1 MLFAAVNFNY
11 SYRAFIISCLLV
23 GNLVLL
29 LVTVNLNGT
38 EEEEETLTP
47 VEYAVD
53 FPLEEEINTSE
64 EVKIETNTAYNEAEK
79 FISELENSRNES
91 EASSEEN
98 NELNPTSELHDATND
113 LALNDARNKLNEVKE
128 KLLNNAKTRS
138 TKNESNSVNKKTT
151 ISYQLVDRKKL
162 HLPNPVYTCDRGGKI
177 VISIEVNALGK
188 VVKATYN
195 KAASTTTNGC
205 LIESALHYATSSKFT
220 TKAGKASQLGTITYK
235 FPGQY

>member
-1 MLFAAVNFNY
+1 M
-11 SYRAFIISCLLV
+11 V

-29 LVTVNLNGT
+29 LVTVTLSST
-38 EEEEETLTP
+38 PEEEETLTP

-53 FPLEEEINTSE
+53 FPIEEELNPSE
-64 EVKIETNTAYNEAEK
+64 KVKIETNTAYNEAEK

-91 EASSEEN
+91 EAASEEN
-98 NELNPTSELHDATND
+98 NELNPTSELHNTTND
-113 LALNDARNKLNEVKE
+113 LALNDARDKLSEVKE
-128 KLLNNAKTRS
+128 KLSNNAKTRLS
-138 TKNESNSVNKKTT
+138 KNESTSANKKTT

-162 HLPNPVYTCDRGGKI
+162 RLPNPVYTCDRGGKI

-195 KAASTTTNGC
+195 KSASTTTNGC
-205 LIESALHYATSSKFT
+205 LIESALHYANSSKFT
-220 TKAGKASQLGTITYK
+220 TKAGKISQLGTITYN

>member
-1 MLFAAVNFNY
+1 M
-11 SYRAFIISCLLV
+11 V

-29 LVTVNLNGT
+29 LVTVTLSGT
-38 EEEEETLTP
+38 QEEEETLTP

-53 FPLEEEINTSE
+53 FPIEEELNASE
-64 EVKIETNTAYNEAEK
+64 KVKIETNTAYNEAEK

-91 EASSEEN
+91 EAASEEN
-98 NELNPTSELHDATND
+98 NELNPTSELHNTTND
-113 LALNDARNKLNEVKE
+113 LALNDARDKLSEVKE
-128 KLLNNAKTRS
+128 KLSNNAKTRLSKSES
-138 TKNESNSVNKKTT
+138 TSANKKTT

-162 HLPNPVYTCDRGGKI
+162 RLPNPVYTCDRGGKI

-195 KAASTTTNGC
+195 KSASTTTNGC
-205 LIESALHYATSSKFT
+205 LIESALHYANSSKFT
-220 TKAGKASQLGTITYK
+220 TKAGKISQLGTITYN

>member
-1 MLFAAVNFNY
+1 MNFNY

-29 LVTVNLNGT
+29 LVSVTLTGT
-38 EEEEETLTP
+38 QEEEETLTP

-53 FPLEEEINTSE
+53 FPLEEEVTTSE
-64 EVKIETNTAYNEAEK
+64 KVKIETNTAYNEAEK
-79 FISELENSRNES
+79 FIRELENSRNES
-91 EASSEEN
+91 EATSEEN
-98 NELNPTSELHDATND
+98 NELNPTSELHNTSND

-128 KLLNNAKTRS
+128 KLSNNAKTRLP
-138 TKNESNSVNKKTT
+138 KNESASANKKTT
-151 ISYQLVDRKKL
+151 ISYQLLDRKQL
-162 HLPNPVYTCDRGGKI
+162 QLPNPVYTCDRGGKI

-195 KAASTTTNGC
+195 KSASTTTNGC
-205 LIESALHYATSSKFT
+205 LIESALHYANSSKFT
-220 TKAGKASQLGTITYK
+220 TKAGKSSQLGTITYN